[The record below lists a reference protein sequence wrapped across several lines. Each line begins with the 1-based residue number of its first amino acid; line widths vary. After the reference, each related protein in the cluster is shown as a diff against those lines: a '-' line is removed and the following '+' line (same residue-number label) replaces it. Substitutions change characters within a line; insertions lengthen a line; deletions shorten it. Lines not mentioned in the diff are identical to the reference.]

1 MELKELVSKLDQ
13 IEEHAR
19 LTLYDFPSELAKERQ
34 RMIIALVR
42 FLRTEFE
49 LAEHRSGVAVLRE
62 PSQADAA
69 SERSSGS

>member
-1 MELKELVSKLDQ
+1 MELAELLSKLDQ

-34 RMIIALVR
+34 RMIVALVKYI
-42 FLRTEFE
+42 RTEFE
-49 LAEHRSGVAVLRE
+49 LAERRGAIAVLRD
-62 PSQADAA
+62 PQASAP